1 MAAFLLGWVFPGF
14 GQWVLGRRRRAV
26 LIAVSIVGMVSVGVL
41 VGGADVVDREE
52 DRMWFVP
59 QALAGPIV
67 FGVDL
72 VNQTLLKT
80 GRVGEIVSFDVNE
93 RNTRQD
99 PVNRYKSIGRVNE
112 LGTLFVA
119 LAGLMN
125 LCMMFDAATRSPG
138 TGDERSGRPTR
149 ERRAAAEPPAA

>member
-1 MAAFLLGWVFPGF
+1 M
-14 GQWVLGRRRRAV
+14 VL
-26 LIAVSIVGMVSVGVL
+26 VGVL
-41 VGGADVVDREE
+41 VGGADVVDRDE

-59 QALAGPIV
+59 QALVGPVV

-80 GRVGEIVSFDVNE
+80 GRVGEIVSFDTDE
-93 RNTRQD
+93 RNIRQH

-125 LCMMFDAATRSPG
+125 LCMMFDAATRPPG
-138 TGDERSGRPTR
+138 PSDERSGRPSR
-149 ERRAAAEPPAA
+149 ERRTTEESATA